1 MGDIR
6 HEIGDAGTGF
16 FPELYLHC
24 HMRTILMTV
33 MMLCA
38 CLFTPGC
45 TGADEEIICEDT
57 TTLTQYEVFECEF
70 TGTGWTQ
77 ADIYVQ
83 STESSSESGAKIWM
97 YIFPLEQY
105 DSWANCEDFEM
116 KSPQYYWWGDGEG
129 HVGVGIHGLSV
140 PAREINL
147 ENFEWE
153 TFYVVFER
161 GPDSCDEED
170 DSLPVAEFSFKVVVT
185 Y

>member
-1 MGDIR
+1 
-6 HEIGDAGTGF
+6 
-16 FPELYLHC
+16 
-24 HMRTILMTV
+24 MRTLLMTV

-38 CLFTPGC
+38 CLFTPVC

-83 STESSSESGAKIWM
+83 STESSRESGAKFWM

-105 DSWANCEDFEM
+105 ESWANCEDFEM
-116 KSPQYYWWGDGEG
+116 NHPQYTWNGDGDG
-129 HVGVGIHGLSV
+129 NGGLII

-147 ENFEWE
+147 ENFGWG

-161 GPDSCDEED
+161 GVHDSCDEED
-170 DSLPVAEFSFKVVVT
+170 DSLGVAEFSFKVVVT
-185 Y
+185 QADWVHYELLDVVEAQGRH

>member
-1 MGDIR
+1 MVN
-6 HEIGDAGTGF
+6 
-16 FPELYLHC
+16 
-24 HMRTILMTV
+24 MRVLLMTA

-45 TGADEEIICEDT
+45 TGEDEELVCEDT
-57 TTLTQYEVFECEF
+57 ITLTQYEVFECEF
-70 TGTGWTQ
+70 TGTEWTQ

-83 STESSSESGAKIWM
+83 STESSRESGANIWM

-105 DSWANCEDFEM
+105 DSWVNCEDFEM
-116 KSPQYYWWGDGEG
+116 NHPQYYWWGSDSNG
-129 HVGVGIHGLSV
+129 GLII

-147 ENFEWE
+147 ENFGWG

-170 DSLPVAEFSFKVVVT
+170 DSLGVAEFSFKVVVT
-185 Y
+185 

>member
-1 MGDIR
+1 
-6 HEIGDAGTGF
+6 
-16 FPELYLHC
+16 
-24 HMRTILMTV
+24 MRVLLLTA

-70 TGTGWTQ
+70 TGTGWTH
-77 ADIYVQ
+77 AHIEVQ
-83 STESSSESGAKIWM
+83 STESSRESGAKIWM

-105 DSWANCEDFEM
+105 DSWANCEEVEM
-116 KSPQYYWWGDGEG
+116 NDPRYYWQGDDTQ
-129 HVGVGIHGLSV
+129 
-140 PAREINL
+140 PPREINL
-147 ENFEWE
+147 ENFGWG

-161 GPDSCDEED
+161 GPDSCKEED
-170 DSLPVAEFSFKVVVT
+170 DSVGVAEFSFKVVVT

>member
-6 HEIGDAGTGF
+6 HEMGNAGTRF
-16 FPELYLHC
+16 FPELYIPC
-24 HMRTILMTV
+24 HMRTLLMTV

-83 STESSSESGAKIWM
+83 STESSSESGANIWM

-116 KSPQYYWWGDGEG
+116 KDPQYYWWGDDTQ
-129 HVGVGIHGLSV
+129 
-140 PAREINL
+140 PPREINL

>member
-6 HEIGDAGTGF
+6 HEIGNAGTGF

-24 HMRTILMTV
+24 HMRTLLMTV

-83 STESSSESGAKIWM
+83 STESSSESGANIWM

-116 KSPQYYWWGDGEG
+116 KSPQYSWFGDG
-129 HVGVGIHGLSV
+129 VGDPMTMSI
-140 PAREINL
+140 PAIEINL

>member
-6 HEIGDAGTGF
+6 HEMGNAGTRF
-16 FPELYLHC
+16 FPELYVPC
-24 HMRTILMTV
+24 HMRTLLMTV

-83 STESSSESGAKIWM
+83 STESSSESGAKITM

-116 KSPQYYWWGDGEG
+116 DDPQYRWRGDGDG
-129 HVGVGIHGLSV
+129 NGGLSI
-140 PAREINL
+140 PAISINM
-147 ENFEWE
+147 EESRFVGWG

-161 GPDSCDEED
+161 GVHDSCDEED
-170 DSLPVAEFSFKVVVT
+170 DSLGVAEFSFKVVVT
-185 Y
+185 

>member
-6 HEIGDAGTGF
+6 HEIGDAGNSFMARGG
-16 FPELYLHC
+16 PVV
-24 HMRTILMTV
+24 LMKTLLLTV

-70 TGTGWTQ
+70 TGTGWTH

-83 STESSSESGAKIWM
+83 STESSSESGANIWM

-116 KSPQYYWWGDGEG
+116 KSPQYSWFGDG
-129 HVGVGIHGLSV
+129 VGDPMTMSIPCLLYTS
-140 PAREINL
+140 PSPRD
-147 ENFEWE
+147 
-153 TFYVVFER
+153 R
-161 GPDSCDEED
+161 G
-170 DSLPVAEFSFKVVVT
+170 
-185 Y
+185 